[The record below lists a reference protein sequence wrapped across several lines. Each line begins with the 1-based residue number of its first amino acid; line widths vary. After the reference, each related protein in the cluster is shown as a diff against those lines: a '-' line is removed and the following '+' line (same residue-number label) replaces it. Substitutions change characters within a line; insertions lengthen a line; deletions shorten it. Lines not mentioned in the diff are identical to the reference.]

1 MTHQA
6 NTDRLPGNPPGAD
19 QADPP
24 PQPETGPASGSP
36 PKSSKLRT
44 AARVSLGLALA
55 GFGVAHLTFA
65 REPFHAQVPDT
76 LAEALPVSRDDIVL
90 GSGIIE
96 IGLGAALAALPQERR
111 RVGAAV
117 AAYFVAI
124 FPGNI
129 SQLLK
134 HEDAFGLDTDRKRAV
149 RLGFQ
154 PLLVLWSLFGGGVI

>member
-1 MTHQA
+1 MTQQA
-6 NTDRLPGNPPGAD
+6 STARLPGRPPAAD
-19 QADPP
+19 Q
-24 PQPETGPASGSP
+24 TGPAQLRPEPGP
-36 PKSSKLRT
+36 PQDPAKSSKLRT
-44 AARVSLGLALA
+44 AARVALGLALA

-65 REPFHAQVPDT
+65 REPFHAQVPDL
-76 LAEALPVSRDDIVL
+76 LAQTLPVSRDDIVL

-96 IGLGAALAALPQERR
+96 IGLGAALVALPKERR
-111 RVGAAV
+111 RVGVAA

-129 SQLLK
+129 SQLLR